1 MLERRDEGVLDVPD
15 RTVAAR
21 FRPDPDALGQ
31 PADQTVF
38 PDTLQ
43 QPVVGRRRQ
52 FRRRP
57 ADRAGERVLSAR
69 FEKLGQRKRAEVRE
83 LDAADGERMLL
94 QREVEQRTGRHD
106 MQRRHLLAEIPQGL
120 ERART
125 QLDLVKEQKRLAGP
139 DVRSCEKLQLPA
151 DADGIQIRFE
161 DGTPS
166 LGELEVDFAKPAW
179 KAPGCKFADA
189 PGLARLAH
197 AADDERLAVRLRRP
211 FLQNS
216 REIAF
221 HRRISIRNGV
231 DSIISL

>member
-1 MLERRDEGVLDVPD
+1 MQEAGPGEKVERLFVRRPRVVARQPGPRDLVRDGGVRAAPNGFERAGVHPLRIFAEVLLERRDEGVLDVPD

-38 PDTLQ
+38 PDPLQ

-106 MQRRHLLAEIPQGL
+106 VQRRHFLPEIP
-120 ERART
+120 
-125 QLDLVKEQKRLAGP
+125 
-139 DVRSCEKLQLPA
+139 
-151 DADGIQIRFE
+151 
-161 DGTPS
+161 
-166 LGELEVDFAKPAW
+166 
-179 KAPGCKFADA
+179 
-189 PGLARLAH
+189 
-197 AADDERLAVRLRRP
+197 
-211 FLQNS
+211 
-216 REIAF
+216 
-221 HRRISIRNGV
+221 
-231 DSIISL
+231 